1 MTTENSKVIRSFTRA
16 TYSDQE
22 LVGKAHQ
29 ILTAMTGNSYYPSAE
44 PPLTELETK
53 LTDFESA
60 LSKMNGSK
68 MATLYKNQAREDL
81 EGNLQNLA
89 DYVQKVCLGD
99 ETIATS
105 SGFDLQ
111 KKRTSVGI
119 LPKPTNVGLK
129 MGPKKGSAI
138 LNWST
143 VPNAR
148 FYEYEYSLVTENS
161 EPNWIKNTITNSK
174 VQIDSLVSGKQ
185 YVFRV
190 AAGASATERLVS
202 DELVSYI
209 L

>member
-1 MTTENSKVIRSFTRA
+1 MTSGNSKVIRSFTRA

-29 ILTAMTGNSYYPSAE
+29 ILTAMTGNSYFPTVE
-44 PPLTELETK
+44 PPLTELEAK
-53 LTDFESA
+53 LTDFENA

-81 EGNLQNLA
+81 EGNLQILA
-89 DYVQKVCLGD
+89 DYVQRESLGD
-99 ETIATS
+99 ETLTTS
-105 SGFDLQ
+105 SGLDLQ
-111 KKRTSVGI
+111 KKRSSIGI

-148 FYEYEYSLVTENS
+148 FYEYEYAMLTENS

-174 VQIDSLVSGKQ
+174 VQIDTLVSGKQ
-185 YVFRV
+185 YAFRV
-190 AAGASATERLVS
+190 AAGASATERLLS
-202 DELVSYI
+202 DELISFI
-209 L
+209 I